1 MSENGHHTYSA
12 TLKGLLLKIATNM
25 MTADRIAMIENR
37 ALASK
42 SLFSEHGLYMIITI
56 WCIKT
61 NDKLHC
67 IAKNSNETYALF
79 LPYSIARQSFRREGF
94 LSTLTAG

>member
-1 MSENGHHTYSA
+1 MSLPKFSSNILFATFKYNCIHQFCSFFFFFPQLSENGHHTYSA

-42 SLFSEHGLYMIITI
+42 SLF
-56 WCIKT
+56 
-61 NDKLHC
+61 
-67 IAKNSNETYALF
+67 
-79 LPYSIARQSFRREGF
+79 F
-94 LSTLTAG
+94 LSMVCT